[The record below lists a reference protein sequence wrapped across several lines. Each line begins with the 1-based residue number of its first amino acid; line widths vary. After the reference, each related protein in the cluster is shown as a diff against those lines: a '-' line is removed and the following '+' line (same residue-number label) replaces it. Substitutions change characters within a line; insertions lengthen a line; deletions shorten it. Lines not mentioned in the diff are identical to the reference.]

1 MTKKRYDK
9 PIESE
14 SALREGRYFVG
25 KAIAFA
31 NQSYSAS
38 LEDAARLSF
47 DDFGISVVDVGAP
60 NTELLATIR
69 KERRRIRH
77 VLADIVDNPT
87 VTKDLERKLNFWL
100 RNDRTSLLQFVNG
113 EMTLRFGVNAD
124 HPALSIV
131 DESHI
136 GIAFLF
142 PTNLARFLRACEEC
156 GDFFMAEGKRSKAKY
171 CLGPGKC
178 AEEIKKTSNVA
189 RVAKYREREW
199 LKQNDPEAFANVEA
213 GKIKLEAAYETS
225 RKRQRRK

>member
-1 MTKKRYDK
+1 MAKKRFDK
-9 PIESE
+9 PIEVE
-14 SALREGRYFVG
+14 STLREGRYFVG

-31 NQSYSAS
+31 NQPYSAS
-38 LEDAARLSF
+38 MEDTVRLIF
-47 DDFGISVVDVGAP
+47 DDVGIIVVDVGTP
-60 NTELLATIR
+60 DTELLATIR
-69 KERRRIRH
+69 EERRRIRH
-77 VLADIVDNPT
+77 VLADIVENPT

-113 EMTLRFGVNAD
+113 EMTLRFGMNAD

-131 DESHI
+131 DASHI

-171 CLGPGKC
+171 CPGPGKC
-178 AEEIKKTSNVA
+178 AEEIMKTSNVA

-199 LKQNDPEAFANVEA
+199 LKRNDPEAFADVEA

-225 RKRQRRK
+225 TKRQRRK

>member
-38 LEDAARLSF
+38 LEDATRLSF
-47 DDFGISVVDVGAP
+47 DDFGISFVDVGAP

-77 VLADIVDNPT
+77 VLADIVENPR
-87 VTKDLERKLNFWL
+87 VTKDLERKLNLWL
-100 RNDRTSLLQFVNG
+100 RNTRTTLLQFVNG
-113 EMTLRFGVNAD
+113 EMVLCFSVNPD
-124 HPALSIV
+124 HPVLMIV
-131 DESHI
+131 DEAKT

-142 PTNLARFLRACEEC
+142 STNLARFLRACEQC
-156 GDFFMAEGKRSKAKY
+156 GDFFLAEGKRSQAKY
-171 CLGPGKC
+171 CPGKC

-189 RVAKYREREW
+189 RVAKHRKKEW
-199 LKQNDPEAFANVEA
+199 LKRNDPETLADVAAKKVD
-213 GKIKLEAAYETS
+213 LTAAYEAS
-225 RKRQRRK
+225 RAKLRRK